1 MEWKYGVI
9 INKYANSMKS
19 IVFMGLT
26 VKINHATELIK
37 RWQKHSFI
45 FFWVGFAGLQ
55 KNESVF
61 CASAIEILII
71 FCAVAV
77 F

>member
-1 MEWKYGVI
+1 
-9 INKYANSMKS
+9 
-19 IVFMGLT
+19 MGLT